1 MATLIYKEGCR
12 GDMVRRIQTVAKCFP
27 DGVWGRLTT
36 EAVRAFQ
43 SSHKLK
49 ADGIVGPATLA
60 AMGLQAVKD
69 VSTTLGMTKGGDVGM
84 TKGIQHGGI
93 WLKQSRREITDIIV
107 HCSAT
112 PEGKAYTVED
122 IRKWHKQQGWSD
134 IGYNYVVELD
144 GTVKLG
150 RDVDIS
156 GAHCEGH
163 NAKSIG
169 ICYVGGLENK
179 PGVPTPKQ
187 KAKDTRTDAQK
198 AALFALLMD
207 LRRLY
212 PKARIVGHR
221 DYDTKGKEC
230 PSFDAKN
237 EYRKI

>member
-12 GDMVRRIQTVAKCFP
+12 GDMVKRIQRVAGCYP

-36 EAVRAFQ
+36 ESVKAWQ
-43 SSHKLK
+43 SAHKLK
-49 ADGIVGPATLA
+49 ADGIAGPATLA
-60 AMGLQAVKD
+60 AMGLQAVRD
-69 VSTTLGMTKGGDVGM
+69 SATVGA
-84 TKGIQHGGI
+84 K
-93 WLKQSRREITDIIV
+93 KSRREITDIIV

-134 IGYNYVVELD
+134 IGYHFVVELD
-144 GTVKLG
+144 GSVRPG
-150 RDVDIS
+150 RNVDIS